1 MKAYSRLGR
10 LVALGFAGL
19 TLTFL
24 YFFRSKV
31 AYLYGN
37 DAEFIR
43 LTSHF
48 LSFALMF
55 QLADA
60 FTAPI
65 QGDFTWLQGYD
76 CSIYTWFGCLLVHD
90 LPSRILA

>member
-65 QGDFTWLQGYD
+65 QGFYVVTRIRLFHLYLVWLPIG
-76 CSIYTWFGCLLVHD
+76 
-90 LPSRILA
+90 P